1 MVANLAPRKMKFGMS
16 EGMVLAASDADG
28 KSPGIYLLSPDS
40 GAQPGNACEVMEV
53 RRLVIRGVV
62 QGVGFR
68 YAMAAQARLLGLT
81 GWVRNR
87 RDGTVEAMIAGDA
100 EPVAAM
106 LAWSHRARRLQRST
120 MSWSKSAAA
129 NYTDFEALPT
139 A

>member
-1 MVANLAPRKMKFGMS
+1 MT
-16 EGMVLAASDADG
+16 
-28 KSPGIYLLSPDS
+28 
-40 GAQPGNACEVMEV
+40 EV

-68 YAMAAQARLLGLT
+68 YAMAAQARLLDVA

-87 RDGTVEAMIAGDA
+87 RDGTVEAMVAGAA

-106 LAWSHRARRLQRST
+106 LAWSHHGPAGASVDHVMVEIGSGEFSSFDL
-120 MSWSKSAAA
+120 
-129 NYTDFEALPT
+129 LPT